1 MPSDLVDAAW
11 KVYVQHKLKEKSAE
25 AAHTCSARLGW
36 GRCYWQVK
44 QMIADGGYIYVCGAT
59 SMGKQAQC
67 LARPEVR
74 QRSVFWWHHAFQVR
88 DELELALGSADYLE
102 RLKTEQRYVEEL
114 W

>member
-1 MPSDLVDAAW
+1 MKPPALKELITAFSREQKE

-25 AAHTCSARLGW
+25 
-36 GRCYWQVK
+36 VK

-59 SMGKQAQC
+59 SMGK
-67 LARPEVR
+67 
-74 QRSVFWWHHAFQVR
+74 QVR